1 MRFLPV
7 RRKGSLIVLIDTWW
21 NVNYVL
27 YIRHSHTPLVLIDT
41 WWNVNTSSNTKI
53 VTSCLGFNRYMVECE
68 YGHPKIYQ
76 AKPSVLID
84 TWWNVNYFGRVDI
97 ITAYRVLIDTWWNV
111 NFQALF
117 LRASSRTLV
126 LIDTWWNVN
135 FFKSLLLDLFKVLI
149 DTWWN
154 VNVSKITVF
163 LYFSVF

>member
-1 MRFLPV
+1 MYTVPRMR
-7 RRKGSLIVLIDTWW
+7 RTNIVLIDTWW

-135 FFKSLLLDLFKVLI
+135 S
-149 DTWWN
+149 
-154 VNVSKITVF
+154 VSITAQLQHSHRFNRYMVECE
-163 LYFSVF
+163 